1 MKKNFILIAL
11 TLLLISNVFAEKNII
26 SVFKDSKNTIDLK
39 KYLEDGLKEL
49 NIDITRE
56 IPKENISIINYI
68 LKFVYENN
76 IHKMRNEDDNV
87 VYTKKTGEEA
97 VFNKNGDLVTNDW
110 NKGSFNYG
118 KYEQPIN
125 KFLLDIWPWLV
136 WGNTKNDPTTFD
148 ERFYYYCMDLDPGI
162 QKYIFLED
170 KSLLEKIEYSK
181 LKEEEKL
188 VYHFFNY
195 LFLNEKFKYKLDER
209 NIKNYKKSAENYWKY
224 LSQIME
230 LSGYTQND

>member
-1 MKKNFILIAL
+1 MKKNFILITL
-11 TLLLISNVFAEKNII
+11 MLLLISNIFAEKNII

-49 NIDITRE
+49 NIDITKE

-76 IHKMRNEDDNV
+76 IHKMRNENDNV
-87 VYTKKTGEEA
+87 VYTKETGEEA
-97 VFNKNGDLVTNDW
+97 VFNKNGNLVTNDW
-110 NKGSFNYG
+110 NQGSFNYG

-148 ERFYYYCMDLDPGI
+148 ERFYYYCMDLDHGI
-162 QKYIFLED
+162 QEYIFLED
-170 KSLLEKIEYSK
+170 KSLLEKIEYSG

-195 LFLNEKFKYKLDER
+195 LFFNEKFKYKLDER
-209 NIKNYKKSAENYWKY
+209 NIKKYKKSAENYWKY

-230 LSGYTQND
+230 LSGYKQ

>member
-1 MKKNFILIAL
+1 MKKIFILIAL

-49 NIDITRE
+49 NIDITKE

-110 NKGSFNYG
+110 NRGSFNYG

-148 ERFYYYCMDLDPGI
+148 ERFYYYCMDLNPGI

-195 LFLNEKFKYKLDER
+195 LFFNEKFKYKLDER
-209 NIKNYKKSAENYWKY
+209 NIKKYKKSAENYWKY

>member
-1 MKKNFILIAL
+1 MKKKFILITL
-11 TLLLISNVFAEKNII
+11 MLLLISNVFAEKNII
-26 SVFKDSKNTIDLK
+26 SVFKYSKNTIDLK

-49 NIDITRE
+49 NIDITKE

-76 IHKMRNEDDNV
+76 IHKMRNENDNV
-87 VYTKKTGEEA
+87 VYTKETGEEA

-110 NKGSFNYG
+110 NQGSFNYG

-148 ERFYYYCMDLDPGI
+148 ERFYYYCMDLDHGI

-230 LSGYTQND
+230 LSGYKQ

>member
-1 MKKNFILIAL
+1 MKKIFILIAL

-148 ERFYYYCMDLDPGI
+148 ERFYYYCMDLNPGI

-230 LSGYTQND
+230 LSGYKQ

>member
-1 MKKNFILIAL
+1 MKKIILITL
-11 TLLLISNVFAEKNII
+11 MLLLISNIFAEKAII

-49 NIDITRE
+49 NIDITKE

-76 IHKMRNEDDNV
+76 IHKMRNENDNV
-87 VYTKKTGEEA
+87 VYTKETGEEA
-97 VFNKNGDLVTNDW
+97 VFNKNGNLVTNDW
-110 NKGSFNYG
+110 NQGAFNYG

-148 ERFYYYCMDLDPGI
+148 ERFYYYCMDLDHGI
-162 QKYIFLED
+162 QEYIFLED
-170 KSLLEKIEYSK
+170 KSLLEKIEYSG

-195 LFLNEKFKYKLDER
+195 LFFNEKFKYKLDER
-209 NIKNYKKSAENYWKY
+209 NIKKYKKSAENYWKY

-230 LSGYTQND
+230 LSGYKQ

>member
-148 ERFYYYCMDLDPGI
+148 ERFYYYCMDLNPGI

-230 LSGYTQND
+230 LSGYTQ

>member
-1 MKKNFILIAL
+1 MKKIFILIAL

-49 NIDITRE
+49 NIDITKE

-76 IHKMRNEDDNV
+76 IHKMRNENDNV
-87 VYTKKTGEEA
+87 VYTKETGEEA
-97 VFNKNGDLVTNDW
+97 VFNKNGNLVTNDW
-110 NKGSFNYG
+110 NQGSFNYG

-148 ERFYYYCMDLDPGI
+148 ERFYYYCMDLDHGI
-162 QKYIFLED
+162 QEYIFLED
-170 KSLLEKIEYSK
+170 KSLLEKIEYSG

-195 LFLNEKFKYKLDER
+195 LFFNEKFKYKLDER
-209 NIKNYKKSAENYWKY
+209 NIKKYKKSAENYWKY

-230 LSGYTQND
+230 LSGYKQ

>member
-1 MKKNFILIAL
+1 MKKIFILIAL

-49 NIDITRE
+49 NIDITKE

-148 ERFYYYCMDLDPGI
+148 ERFYYYCMDLNPGI

-230 LSGYTQND
+230 LSGYKQ

>member
-1 MKKNFILIAL
+1 MKKKFILITL
-11 TLLLISNVFAEKNII
+11 TLVLISNVFAEKNII

-49 NIDITRE
+49 NIDITKE

-148 ERFYYYCMDLDPGI
+148 ERFYYYCMDLNPGI